1 MRRFARAAAI
11 GLLAVLPLISADGC
25 TPHVPNDPHAPTELT
40 LVNDMGTW
48 YELYLVQGAQRV
60 DIGRINS
67 KATQTFKIPPEL
79 SYPGSK
85 VTLLAVPALGER
97 YSFYHRF
104 IANPGAHLQMR
115 LPS

>member
-1 MRRFARAAAI
+1 M
-11 GLLAVLPLISADGC
+11 PD
-25 TPHVPNDPHAPTELT
+25 DPHAPTELT

-48 YELYLVQGAQRV
+48 YELYLLQGAQRV
-60 DIGRINS
+60 DVGRINS
-67 KATQTFKIPPEL
+67 KATLTVKVPSEM

-85 VTLLAVPALGER
+85 VTLLAVPALGQR

-104 IANPGAHLQMR
+104 IANPGAHVQMR